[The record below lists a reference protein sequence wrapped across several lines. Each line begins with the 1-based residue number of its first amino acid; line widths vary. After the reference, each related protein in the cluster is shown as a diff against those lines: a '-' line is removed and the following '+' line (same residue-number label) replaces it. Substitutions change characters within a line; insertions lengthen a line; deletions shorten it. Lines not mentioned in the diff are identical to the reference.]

1 MPTGSLMLDLIFLN
15 LSNIFLNHGA
25 INGTGSPMTLGRSG
39 NNTTSPLPTESF
51 FSIIEMFNSILCFIL
66 NNCIEYGNT

>member
-15 LSNIFLNHGA
+15 LSHIFLNHGA

-39 NNTTSPLPTESF
+39 NSSSSPLPTESF
-51 FSIIEMFNSILCFIL
+51 MGLIEMFNGILCWIL
-66 NNCIEYGNT
+66 GNCIQYGNN